1 MAREKPPTSVKMA
14 FEVESVAIPVGDI
27 QPLRLVTDAAKKGIK
42 YAQIAASVQEIGII
56 EPPVVARDRGR
67 RGKYLLLDG
76 HLRLEAL
83 KDLGETVVACLIST
97 DDEAF
102 TYNKRVS
109 RLAMVQEH
117 RMILKAIEKGVAEER
132 IARALNVD
140 IRTLRQKKK
149 LLTGICREAIELLQD
164 KHVPL
169 KTFATLRK
177 MGPMRQIESIQL
189 MIAMNTYTS
198 GYARSLLA
206 ATPQSQLADADK
218 PKSVKGLTDEQM
230 ALMERE
236 SVNLE
241 QAFKA
246 VERSYGTDHLDFV
259 LLKGYLGK
267 LVGNS
272 RVAQY
277 LGLHHR
283 EILVEFQ
290 KLSAI
295 VSVAA

>member
-230 ALMERE
+230 ALMERA
-236 SVNLE
+236 SV
-241 QAFKA
+241 QGCGA
-246 VERSYGTDHLDFV
+246 VIWNRSP
-259 LLKGYLGK
+259 
-267 LVGNS
+267 
-272 RVAQY
+272 
-277 LGLHHR
+277 GLCAPEGIPR
-283 EILVEFQ
+283 
-290 KLSAI
+290 KTGW
-295 VSVAA
+295 